1 MRFPDSL
8 MTIINKGNQKHLPE
22 VVSNTER
29 TVVTMKVILLLT
41 RNIIAAT
48 KVPVR
53 TQSPITVVA
62 AKCVLDIEF
71 LPDILKNT
79 VLDINQE
86 CSRLLP

>member
-1 MRFPDSL
+1 
-8 MTIINKGNQKHLPE
+8 MTIIKKGNQKHLPE
-22 VVSNTER
+22 VVANTER
-29 TVVTMKVILLLT
+29 TALTMKVILLLIT
-41 RNIIAAT
+41 RNIIEAT